1 MKSLILTK
9 KIDYKGN
16 TFRVNF
22 KKKKQTKVKRK
33 NIEKIMSRNIP
44 EMCTRG
50 QSDKC
55 RVLIC
60 ILPLDL
66 IYVHVAVGDGIDGQ
80 CRHAFQ
86 AELVHDVFA
95 MGDDGG

>member
-1 MKSLILTK
+1 M
-9 KIDYKGN
+9 
-16 TFRVNF
+16 
-22 KKKKQTKVKRK
+22 
-33 NIEKIMSRNIP
+33 
-44 EMCTRG
+44 
-50 QSDKC
+50 
-55 RVLIC
+55 LIC

-95 MGDDGG
+95 MGAEWQGREKAEVAGNIATPHSAYR

>member
-1 MKSLILTK
+1 MMKIYSSPF
-9 KIDYKGN
+9 D
-16 TFRVNF
+16 F
-22 KKKKQTKVKRK
+22 
-33 NIEKIMSRNIP
+33 
-44 EMCTRG
+44 
-50 QSDKC
+50 
-55 RVLIC
+55 
-60 ILPLDL
+60 